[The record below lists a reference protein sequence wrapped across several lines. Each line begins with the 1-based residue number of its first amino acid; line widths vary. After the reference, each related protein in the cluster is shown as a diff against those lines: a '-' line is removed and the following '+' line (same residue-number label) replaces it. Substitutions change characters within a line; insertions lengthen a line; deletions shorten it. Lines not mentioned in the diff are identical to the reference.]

1 MIDKDGG
8 KYIPACDGCDT
19 TLPPCDTFD
28 EAKDA
33 MLAEDWSRKNL
44 GQGIWINLCKTCQ
57 ETV

>member
-19 TLPPCDTFD
+19 TLPPFD

-33 MLAEDWSRKNL
+33 MLAEGWSR
-44 GQGIWINLCKTCQ
+44 
-57 ETV
+57 